1 MLTCAV
7 RPAGIVGEKD
17 RGGIANGFLTAAQ
30 NSPDW
35 QLNIQLG
42 EGDNLFDCTYVGN
55 VVFGLTVAAETLL
68 TTHSRLQ
75 KADGPAITEDERVD
89 GEAFIV
95 TNDSPVY
102 FWDLAR
108 YVWTLYGRTVLVE
121 KTWALSESLMYPIG
135 ALAELTSW
143 FTGRKTKITRS
154 AVKYSCIHRYYD
166 CKKLKERCGY
176 APIVGLEEAFGRSVR
191 QFVIDEEAE
200 KAKAGSGKKQQ

>member
-17 RGGIANGFLTAAQ
+17 RGGISHGFLTAAQ

-68 TTHSRLQ
+68 TTHARLQ
-75 KADGPAITEDERVD
+75 EKGQSITEEEKVD
-89 GEAFIV
+89 GEAFNV
-95 TNDSPVY
+95 TNDTPVY

-108 YVWTLYGRTVLVE
+108 YVWTMYGRLIRVD

-135 ALAELTSW
+135 ALAELVSW
-143 FTGRKTKITRS
+143 FTGRKTKISRTT
-154 AVKYSCIHRYYD
+154 VKYSCIHRYYD
-166 CKKLKERCGY
+166 CKKLKDRCGY

-191 QFVIDEEAE
+191 QHVMDEEA
-200 KAKAGSGKKQQ
+200 AKTAAGQGKKQQ